1 MLPFPGK
8 RLSGFWARLPARRR
22 GAVVIA
28 IPAACIA
35 VTLASWIWSRDS
47 TLMTQQQSDSTE
59 EIISESHALL
69 LEMLNAETSV
79 RGYAVTQEPRFLIP
93 YNQAVQK
100 VPQELQKLD
109 DLVEDG
115 SARDLRLQK
124 IARLCQAGLK
134 TSEQLTTLIQV
145 SPTSAEQLTK
155 IDALLAQ
162 QKVEMDEL
170 RAAIDQFQTAER
182 KVLNQYDQQKNDVQE
197 STDILLWSA
206 VIVSVLGT
214 WLSMYLFSNLD
225 NELRNR
231 ERLLRESRSMLQA
244 IATHVVDGVIIL
256 DEDRH
261 IELFN
266 PTASK
271 LFGYEAL
278 ELKGKRLDILFA
290 DPVMK
295 NYEEDK
301 KSRFIGSQKWKT
313 MGLRKVGSPFP
324 AEISISN
331 LQVED
336 RLIVII
342 RDISPFEDAKA
353 KLQARADELVR
364 LTAMFAQTNSA
375 LEDRNKELEQFAY
388 VTSHDLKAPLR
399 AIANLSEWLEED
411 LGEQLS
417 SENQH
422 QMRLLRGR
430 VQRMDALINALLD
443 YSRIGR
449 IQTPVET
456 VNVGELLSDVLD
468 SLAPSSSFVIDIQP
482 EMPVLRT
489 KRLLLRQVFS
499 NLIGNAI
506 KHHDRE
512 NGRIAISYFDEGK
525 FYEFA
530 VSDDGYGIAPQYHDR
545 IFTIFQ
551 TLEAR
556 DTKEGTGIG
565 LSIVKKIVETEGGT
579 VYVESQ
585 EGKGATF
592 YFTWLKEAIPV
603 ESFLTTFVQREML
616 K

>member
-1 MLPFPGK
+1 
-8 RLSGFWARLPARRR
+8 
-22 GAVVIA
+22 
-28 IPAACIA
+28 
-35 VTLASWIWSRDS
+35 
-47 TLMTQQQSDSTE
+47 
-59 EIISESHALL
+59 
-69 LEMLNAETSV
+69 
-79 RGYAVTQEPRFLIP
+79 
-93 YNQAVQK
+93 
-100 VPQELQKLD
+100 
-109 DLVEDG
+109 
-115 SARDLRLQK
+115 
-124 IARLCQAGLK
+124 
-134 TSEQLTTLIQV
+134 
-145 SPTSAEQLTK
+145 
-155 IDALLAQ
+155 LLAQ
-162 QKVEMDEL
+162 EKAIMDEL
-170 RAAIDQFQTAER
+170 RTAIDRFQKEER
-182 KVLNQYDQQKNDVQE
+182 MRLSDSAQQKEGVQK
-197 STDILLWSA
+197 STDILLWAAVVVSA
-206 VIVSVLGT
+206 LGT

-225 NELRNR
+225 KELRNR

-256 DEDRH
+256 DEDRR

-266 PTASK
+266 PTAAK

-278 ELKGKRLDILFA
+278 EVKGKQLDMLFA
-290 DPVMK
+290 DSVMK

-324 AEISISN
+324 VEISISN

-342 RDISPFEDAKA
+342 RDISPFEDAKS

-364 LTAMFAQTNSA
+364 LTAMFAQTNST

-388 VTSHDLKAPLR
+388 VASHDLKAPLR

-411 LGEQLS
+411 LGDQLS
-417 SENQH
+417 SESQH

-449 IQTPVET
+449 SQTPVET
-456 VNVGELLSDVLD
+456 VNVGELLSEVLD
-468 SLAPSSSFVIDIQP
+468 SLAPPSSFVIDIQP
-482 EMPVLRT
+482 QMPVLCT
-489 KRLLLRQVFS
+489 KRLLLRQVFA

-512 NGRIAISYFDEGK
+512 DGHIILSCSDQGK

-530 VSDDGYGIAPQYHDR
+530 VSDDGFGIAPQYHDR
-545 IFTIFQ
+545 IFVIFQ

-556 DTKEGTGIG
+556 DIKEGTGIG

-579 VYVESQ
+579 VRVESQ
-585 EGKGATF
+585 EGEGSTF
-592 YFTWLKEAIPV
+592 YFTWLKEPLPAP
-603 ESFLTTFVQREML
+603 SFLTTFAQRETL